1 MFHNM
6 IFSIYLTLVKTRVR
20 ARNSYFLS
28 AGMDLHLSKLASSPE
43 HQVRMLGSRRI
54 RALL

>member
-28 AGMDLHLSKLASSPE
+28 TGMDLHLSKLASFPE